1 MNKKNLFPDEILD
14 GLCDCL
20 TDKEI
25 KELGISYSDLGKAS
39 KKSPYEVINDR
50 LIELLKQGDIPWI
63 NQRKKPSFQGEDV
76 SVRNAI
82 SNRAYTGINAIFL
95 NSWMLPHHNSM
106 FLTKKQIEEK
116 GGNIARGAKPFP
128 VYFSSKFTPKKEA
141 SSTNANQP
149 GTTTNAPEKVWFLK
163 EYQVYNLADTDL
175 KLKNRNPIQPKTEE
189 QVIESCETIYP
200 NMPKHPPLRHG
211 GTDAFYSPGT
221 DTVTMPKKDNFT
233 TVQGYYRTL
242 FHELCHST
250 GHQRRL
256 NRKFGHKYTKEYAIE
271 ELIAEIGSSYIC
283 GYTGIYFAN
292 EKKHASYL
300 NHYLEDIHGSNLAK
314 YKTDLVI
321 RASEDKTYLL
331 RAIGAAQKAA
341 NFILSKQLAKDRIS
355 KKTKNK
361 SKDSSKIESK
371 PIAKKSKVLKTTK
384 VHPDQLELE
393 LGNVATKT
401 ANRVKRK
408 VTLSPIASTELRIIK
423 SFLALDGKVYNQ
435 DSLIKLWKASTEA
448 RKKNRPGSNRLLIN
462 SIEDRLHKATGLAI
476 ESPEGKIKI
485 SLDKEFKSKCLQAI
499 KNKAVKSNKGTLTG
513 TKKKK
518 VLKPGK

>member
-1 MNKKNLFPDEILD
+1 MNKKNLFPEEILD

-63 NQRKKPSFQGEDV
+63 NQRKKPSYQGEDI

-82 SNRAYTGINAIFL
+82 TNRAYTGINAIFL
-95 NSWMLPHHNSM
+95 NSWMQAHHNSM

-116 GGNIARGAKPFP
+116 GGNIARGAQPFP

-141 SSTNANQP
+141 NPANSNQP
-149 GTTTNAPEKVWFLK
+149 GTTNNTPEKVWFLK
-163 EYQVYNLADTDL
+163 EYLVYNLADTDL

-200 NMPKHPPLRHG
+200 NMPKHPPLKHG
-211 GTDAFYSPGT
+211 GTDAFYSPGV
-221 DTVTMPKKDNFT
+221 DTVTMPKKENFT
-233 TVQGYYRTL
+233 SLQGYYRTL

-250 GHQRRL
+250 GHPRRL
-256 NRKFGHKYTKEYAIE
+256 NRKFGYKYTKEYAIE

-300 NHYLEDIHGSNLAK
+300 EHYLKEIHGKKLAQ
-314 YKTDLVI
+314 YRTDLII
-321 RASEDKTYLL
+321 RAKEDKTYLL

-341 NFILSKQLAKDRIS
+341 NYILSKQLAKQRNS
-355 KKTKNK
+355 KKENLKSKKSKPEVAKKPNK
-361 SKDSSKIESK
+361 SK
-371 PIAKKSKVLKTTK
+371 KVKA
-384 VHPDQLELE
+384 DQLELE

-401 ANRVKRK
+401 TNKVNRK
-408 VTLSPIASTELRIIK
+408 VTLSPIPSTELRIIK

-435 DSLIKLWKASTEA
+435 DSLIKLWKSSTEA

-499 KNKAVKSNKGTLTG
+499 KNKVVKSNKGALTG

-518 VLKPGK
+518 VSKPGK